1 MRTTLERKFGNAYH
15 NQKCVCLF
23 GQQFHSRDLSSSRYI
38 HTHKKSHVHKIM
50 CCLKQQKTLNK
61 LWHVHTV
68 EYDIVQ
74 KKNEREFPGN
84 PVVRT
89 LSLLAPRFIPCLGTK
104 ILQTMWHHQN
114 YKKKKKKEQESSLYK
129 ERCPR
134 CIIKIKKNKQGGE
147 KQCSVYYHI
156 KGGGR

>member
-15 NQKCVCLF
+15 NYKCVCLF

-68 EYDIVQ
+68 EYYIVQ

-104 ILQTMWHHQN
+104 ILQTMWRHQN
-114 YKKKKKKEQESSLYK
+114 YKKKKKRSNRKVLYTKKDVLDVLLRLKKTNKEV
-129 ERCPR
+129 
-134 CIIKIKKNKQGGE
+134 KN
-147 KQCSVYYHI
+147 SVVFTTI
-156 KGGGR
+156 